1 MTAVFVHLRET
12 QTEEK
17 TLIGKHFAFVAIGT
31 FVVKNMVKTLKR
43 DAIFDK
49 DK

>member
-1 MTAVFVHLRET
+1 MTAVFVHLRKT

-17 TLIGKHFAFVAIGT
+17 TLVGKHFAIVAIGT
-31 FVVKNMVKTLKR
+31 FVAKNMEETLDH

>member
-31 FVVKNMVKTLKR
+31 FVAKNMVKTLKH